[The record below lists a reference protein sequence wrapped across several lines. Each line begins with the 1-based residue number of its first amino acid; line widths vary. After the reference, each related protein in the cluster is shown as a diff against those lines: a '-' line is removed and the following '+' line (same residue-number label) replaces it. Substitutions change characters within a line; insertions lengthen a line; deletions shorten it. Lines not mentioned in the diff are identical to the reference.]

1 MADVGFWAL
10 VLTLVVS
17 AYTTVVSVM
26 GARKRSAALLESAR
40 NGAFAAAATA
50 TVATA
55 VLLYLL
61 LSADL
66 SVEYVYGHVN
76 SYLPALYRLSA
87 FWAGQEGSLLL
98 WLWLTA
104 LMSVVIIL
112 WKRVWSAPFGPHV
125 LAVMAFTQ
133 GFLAVVLVLISS
145 PFATLPSVPAE
156 GQGLNPLLQNI
167 WMVIHPPVVFVAYA
181 AYTVPFAL
189 AIGGLA
195 TRQLGKE
202 WLQAVRRWALFAWLF
217 LGAGILMGGYWAYLE
232 LGWGGYW
239 AWDPVENSSLI
250 PWLTGTALLHSLMMQ
265 RRRGEFK
272 AWNVWLVS
280 LTFLLCV
287 FATFITR
294 SGIIQSVHAFQR
306 SAIGTYFMAFI
317 GICLVAVIGLVSSR
331 RRLLRGTYTFG
342 ELLSREAGLLLTN
355 LLFVGAALVVL
366 LGTMFP
372 ALVELVQGQQA
383 ALDVSFYE
391 RTVGPL
397 MQLIVV
403 LIGICPWLAWNGV
416 SFDRLRRQVLP
427 PAVAAAVTVV
437 VLLVS
442 GIYEVFALISF
453 AVSAFVAVSLLMVF
467 YQGTVDRRRRTEEQ
481 IPLALWRL
489 VTGNRRRYGAHIIHL
504 GIVFMAVGVTGSS
517 MYQEEVQ
524 IALSPGE
531 RMDVQG
537 YTLEYQDLIPEELP
551 GQQRFTAV
559 VNVYR
564 GDRQVATLMP
574 KKDYHWNVEQWA
586 TEIDMRSTLKE
597 DLYLILAGFEQ
608 DGLASFRVLLT
619 PLVLWLWIGAI
630 ALCLG
635 GTMCWWPTKREWSL
649 S

>member
-1 MADVGFWAL
+1 VADVGFWAL
-10 VLTLVVS
+10 VLILVVS

-26 GARKRSAALLESAR
+26 GARKHSAALLESAR
-40 NGAFAAAATA
+40 NGAFAAGATA
-50 TVATA
+50 TAAT
-55 VLLYLL
+55 VILLYLL
-61 LSADL
+61 ISADL
-66 SVEYVYGHVN
+66 SVRYVYEHVN
-76 SYLPALYRLSA
+76 SYLPTIYRLSA
-87 FWAGQEGSLLL
+87 LWAGQEGSLLL

-112 WKRVWSAPFGPHV
+112 RKRVWAAPFGPYV

-145 PFATLPSVPAE
+145 PFSSLPSVPAE
-156 GQGLNPLLQNI
+156 GQGLNPLLQNV
-167 WMVIHPPVVFVAYA
+167 WMVIHPPVVFVGYA

-189 AIGGLA
+189 VIGGLA

-202 WLQAVRRWALFAWLF
+202 WLQAVRRWSLFAWLF
-217 LGAGILMGGYWAYLE
+217 LGTGILMGAWWAYLE

-265 RRRGEFK
+265 RRKDAFR

-306 SAIGTYFMAFI
+306 SAIGTFFVAFI
-317 GICLVAVIGLVSSR
+317 GLCLTALAGLVSSR
-331 RRLLRGTYTFG
+331 RHMLRGTHTFS
-342 ELLSREAGLLLTN
+342 ELLSREASMLLAN
-355 LLFVGAALVVL
+355 LLFVSAALVVL

-383 ALDVSFYE
+383 ALDISFYE

-397 MQLIVV
+397 MQLIIV

-416 SFDRLRRQVLP
+416 SLDQLRSRILAPVI
-427 PAVAAAVTVV
+427 AAAVTVA
-437 VLLVS
+437 VLLVA
-442 GIYEVFALISF
+442 GVYQVFALISF
-453 AVSAFVAVSLLMVF
+453 AVSAFVVGSLLRVF
-467 YQGTVDRRRRTEEQ
+467 YQGTAERRRRTGEQ
-481 IPLALWRL
+481 VHLALLRL
-489 VTGNRRRYGAHIIHL
+489 VTGNRRRYGAHVIHL
-504 GIVFMAVGVTGSS
+504 GVVFMAVGVTGSS
-517 MYQEEVQ
+517 IYQEEVQ
-524 IALSPGE
+524 VALAPGE

-537 YTLEYQDLIPEELP
+537 YTLEYQTLIPEELP

-559 VNVYR
+559 VGVYR
-564 GDRQVATLMP
+564 GDRQVATLLP
-574 KKDYHWNVEQWA
+574 KKDYHWNVEQWV
-586 TEIDMRSTLKE
+586 TEIDMRSTLRE
-597 DLYLILAGFEQ
+597 DLYLILASFEQ
-608 DGLASFRVLLT
+608 DGLASFRVLIT
-619 PLVLWLWIGAI
+619 PLVLWLWIGGI
-630 ALCLG
+630 VLCLG
-635 GTMCWWPTKREWSL
+635 GAVCWWPTRREWNL